1 MAEKKRYAIVG
12 TGSRAGMYV
21 NALTNTYRDHAQL
34 VALCDT
40 SMTRMKYHANRIIE
54 NHKHPPVPMYLAEKF
69 DQMVKEQK
77 PDVVIT
83 TTVDC
88 FHDVYITRAME
99 LGCDAITEKPM
110 TTDADKAKKIFAA
123 IEKTGRKL
131 RVTHNYRYSTYA
143 TALRE
148 QIMKGAIGTPKL
160 IEFSWVLDTRHGA
173 DYFRRWHREM
183 DKSGGLL
190 IHKASHHFDL
200 ANWWIQSRPKRV
212 FASAELKFYGKENAK
227 KRGKEYSYTRYT
239 GVPEAKEDPFALFLD
254 KDPGLKAL
262 YLDAEMETGYLR
274 DRNVFNDGP
283 GAPPITIYD
292 THAVNVDYKNGVTMS
307 YALVAY
313 SPWEGLRVAITGDK
327 GRIELYDKH
336 GSHIMRGQS
345 DEELALEQARANVQ
359 SLKLFPMFGVP
370 KEIKVPEA
378 KGGHGG
384 GDPVM
389 LDQIFLPN
397 APADPFG
404 RAATHIDG
412 AASVLIG
419 AAGNKS
425 IATGQPII
433 CDELLKLP
441 ETA

>member
-1 MAEKKRYAIVG
+1 VAEKKRYAIVG

-21 NALTNTYRDHAQL
+21 NALTNTYRDHATL
-34 VALCDT
+34 VAFCDT
-40 SMTRMKYHANRIIE
+40 SMTRMKWHVNRVVE
-54 NHKHPPVPMYLAEKF
+54 TWKHPPVPMYTADKF
-69 DQMVKEQK
+69 DQMVKETK

-110 TTDADKAKKIFAA
+110 TTDADKAKRIFDA

-143 TALRE
+143 TAVRE
-148 QIMKGAIGTPKL
+148 QIMQGAIGEPLAVDFT
-160 IEFSWVLDTRHGA
+160 WVLDTRHGA

-200 ANWWIQSRPKRV
+200 VNWWIQARPKRV
-212 FASAELKFYGKENAK
+212 FASAALKFYGKENAK

-239 GVPEAKEDPFALFLD
+239 GVPEAKDDPFAIFLD
-254 KDPGLKAL
+254 KDPNMRGL
-262 YLDAEMETGYLR
+262 YLEAEMETGYIR
-274 DRNVFNDGP
+274 DRNVFGE
-283 GAPPITIYD
+283 PITIYD
-292 THAVNVDYKNGVTMS
+292 THAVAVDYDNGVTMNYS
-307 YALVAY
+307 LVAY
-313 SPWEGLRVAITGDK
+313 SPWEGLRVAVTGTK

-345 DEELALEQARANVQ
+345 DEELATEQARANKQ
-359 SLKLFPMFGVP
+359 SLTLFPMFGVP

-397 APADPFG
+397 PPADPFG

-412 AASVLIG
+412 AAAVLVG

-425 IATGQPII
+425 AATGQPINV
-433 CDELLKLP
+433 DDLLKLP
-441 ETA
+441 AKR